1 LKSLKAYD
9 AFPSSINHLFLPTK
23 YTIMKKLF
31 IITTM
36 LSTVFT
42 SCQKETSLS
51 TATTPDASPTALKSS
66 MSTNANNASSVTFD
80 LAGSAGPV
88 DNACTG
94 SPLTI
99 LSGTGHVAAH
109 TDSKPWNFTF
119 NLQNVVIQAE
129 DGTIYRGGGTSTYQ
143 FPQDYN
149 NTVPWELN
157 NTGHFM
163 LTTAGGGNNI
173 SLSFVFKI
181 TVNANGVFT
190 VFINPGT
197 GLTCK

>member
-1 LKSLKAYD
+1 
-9 AFPSSINHLFLPTK
+9 
-23 YTIMKKLF
+23 MKKLF
-31 IITTM
+31 IFSALASFI
-36 LSTVFT
+36 FI
-42 SCQKETSLS
+42 SCQKETSL
-51 TATTPDASPTALKSS
+51 AT
-66 MSTNANNASSVTFD
+66 ASSVKTSNVPLQSSQSIYGNGASIDKFD
-80 LAGSAGPV
+80 LTGLTYPV
-88 DNACTG
+88 ENFCTG
-94 SPLTI
+94 SPLTF
-99 LSGTGHVAAH
+99 LSGTGQVAAH
-109 TDSKPWNFTF
+109 TDAKPWNFTF
-119 NLQNVVIQAE
+119 TMKNVVIQAE
-129 DGTIYRGGGTSTYQ
+129 DGTIYRGGGTNTYQ

-173 SLSFVFKI
+173 SLNFVFKI